1 MKCKVLCI
9 QTHPILFQKE
19 ENLNH
24 MEELLRNAMQAYPD
38 TQLVI
43 FPELAVS
50 GYQCGSR
57 FSELAELVKED
68 SPSVGRMASLAREYG
83 VFIIFGMPEKDP
95 CYPQILYNAQIL
107 LDDHGAL
114 VGKYHK
120 VHLFDSEK
128 QWFTPGDSFL
138 VFDTRIGRIGL
149 FICYDA
155 FFPEVARI
163 LAIQGVDLLVNC
175 TNWEKPYAY
184 DMDMVMAARALENT
198 VYLACCNRIGQDL
211 TLGFFGHSRILDP
224 MGHTLTSLDEE
235 TEGFIYA
242 ELDYDKANQMKKDY
256 YTMLEERQ
264 PKLYRKLVE

>member
-19 ENLNH
+19 ENLKH
-24 MEELLRNAMQAYPD
+24 MEELLRKAMHDYPD

-43 FPELAVS
+43 FPELATS
-50 GYQCGSR
+50 GYQCGWR
-57 FSELAELVKED
+57 FSEFAEPLKDD
-68 SPSVGRMASLAREYG
+68 SPSVNKMASLARKYG
-83 VFIIFGMPEKDP
+83 VFIIFGMPEEDLYDP
-95 CYPQILYNAQIL
+95 KILYNSQVL

-114 VGKYHK
+114 IGKYRK

-128 QWFTPGDSFL
+128 QWFTPGENFH
-138 VFDTRIGRIGL
+138 VFETRIGRIGL

-175 TNWEKPYAY
+175 TNWEKPYHY
-184 DMDMVMAARALENT
+184 DMDMLMAARALENT
-198 VYLACCNRIGQDL
+198 VYLACCNRIGDDV

-224 MGHTLTSLDEE
+224 LGHTMTSLDEE
-235 TEGFIYA
+235 TEGYIYA
-242 ELDYDKANQMKKDY
+242 ELDYDKANQMKRDY
-256 YTMLEERQ
+256 YTMLEERL
-264 PKLYRKLVE
+264 PKLYRKLTE